1 MLDTVL
7 VCMLGRAPPIPL
19 QLRRCRQHHHLW
31 RLTRGPRVTDPLRW
45 LLTQTLRERW
55 FLLPVV
61 RTPRAATPRLWF
73 LLLLL
78 LLLLLLAHAPRAVA
92 LPLWLLPLLL
102 LPLLLAHTPRAVA
115 LRLWLPLFL
124 LLFLL
129 LLLLAHTP
137 RAVALRLWL
146 LLLLIWV

>member
-78 LLLLLLAHAPRAVA
+78 L
-92 LPLWLLPLLL
+92 
-102 LPLLLAHTPRAVA
+102 PLLLAHTPRAVA